1 MKNNNRSLTR
11 RRRLAPFVLA
21 AALAVAGCGKGER
34 DAAPEAAQ
42 RATVVTVRP
51 TEMPLSVELPGRL
64 EAYRQAEVR
73 ARVAGIVTARTYEEG
88 QEVKQG
94 AVLFR
99 IDPAPL
105 KAARDAAQGTL
116 AKAQAASLAATDK
129 RRRYDDLVR
138 DRAVSE
144 RDHTEAVAAAAQAK
158 ADVASAKAELARAQL
173 QLDYATVT
181 APIAGRA
188 RRALVT
194 EGALVG
200 QNEATPLTTVEQLDP
215 IYVNFS
221 QPAADVDALRRA
233 VTSGRATGIA
243 QQDIAVTLLRPDGTA
258 YPLKGKLL
266 FRDLAVDPTTDTV
279 AMRALFP
286 NPDRELL
293 PGAYVKIA
301 LDNAVDRQAILVPR
315 DALLRTAD
323 RASVRVVGADGK
335 VKDVEVAADQMSGR
349 DWRITRGLKGGERV
363 IVDNAAQFSPDT
375 AVQPVERAGPAKA
388 GQPAAASAPGATA
401 RQT

>member
-1 MKNNNRSLTR
+1 MNNKRSLG
-11 RRRLAPFVLA
+11 RRLRLASFALA
-21 AALAVAGCGKGER
+21 ATLAASGCGKGEQ
-34 DAAPEAAQ
+34 DKAPEAIQ
-42 RATVVTVRP
+42 NATVVTVRP
-51 TEMPLSVELPGRL
+51 TAVPMTVELPGRL
-64 EAYRQAEVR
+64 DAYRQAEVR

-105 KAARDAAQGTL
+105 KAARDAARGAL
-116 AKAQAASLAATDK
+116 AKAQAAALAASDK

-144 RDHTEAVAAAAQAK
+144 RDHTEAVAGDTQAK
-158 ADVASAKAELARAQL
+158 ADVASAQAELARAQL

-181 APIAGRA
+181 APISGRA

-200 QNEATPLTTVEQLDP
+200 QDQATPLTTVEQLDP

-233 VTSGRATGIA
+233 VKSGRATGIA
-243 QQDIAVTLLRPDGTA
+243 QHDVTVTLLRADGTA

-266 FRDLAVDPTTDTV
+266 FSDLAVDPTTDTV

-286 NPDRELL
+286 NPERELL
-293 PGAYVKIA
+293 PGAYVRIA
-301 LDNAVDRQAILVPR
+301 LDAAVDQRAILVPR

-323 RASVRVVGADGK
+323 RTSVRVVGANGK
-335 VKDVEVAADQMSGR
+335 VKDVEVAADRMSGR
-349 DWRITRGLKGGERV
+349 DWRITRGLAGGERV
-363 IVDNAAQFSPDT
+363 IVDNAAQFAPDT
-375 AVQPVERAGPAKA
+375 AVKPVEQASPTKASSAKA
-388 GQPAAASAPGATA
+388 ASPAAA

>member
-1 MKNNNRSLTR
+1 MKNNNRFLSR
-11 RRRLAPFVLA
+11 RCWLAPLAFA
-21 AALAVAGCGKGER
+21 AALAVAGCGKGEP
-34 DAAPEAAQ
+34 DAAPETAQ

-51 TEMPLSVELPGRL
+51 TALPLSIELPGRL

-116 AKAQAASLAATDK
+116 AKAQAAALAASDK

-144 RDHTEAVAAAAQAK
+144 RDHTEAVADDAQAK
-158 ADVASAKAELARAQL
+158 AAVTSANAELARAQL
-173 QLDYATVT
+173 ELDYATVT

-200 QNEATPLTTVEQLDP
+200 QDQATPLTTVEQLDP

-221 QPAADVDALRRA
+221 QPAADVDALRHA
-233 VTSGRATGIA
+233 VQSGHATGIA
-243 QQDIAVTLLRPDGTA
+243 QQDVTVTLMRADGTA

-286 NPDRELL
+286 NPGRELL
-293 PGAYVKIA
+293 PGAYVRIA
-301 LDNAVDRQAILVPR
+301 LDSAIDRQAILVPR

-335 VKDVEVAADQMSGR
+335 VKDVEVVADHMNGR
-349 DWRITRGLKGGERV
+349 DWRIARGLSGGERV
-363 IVDNAAQFSPDT
+363 IVDNAAQFAPGA
-375 AVQPVERAGPAKA
+375 AVTPVERVRPAE
-388 GQPAAASAPGATA
+388 AAPS
-401 RQT
+401 

>member
-1 MKNNNRSLTR
+1 MNNKRSLGR
-11 RRRLAPFVLA
+11 RLRLAPFALA
-21 AALAVAGCGKGER
+21 AMLLVGGCGKDEQGN
-34 DAAPEAAQ
+34 APEAVQ

-51 TEMPLSVELPGRL
+51 TAVPMTVELPGRL
-64 EAYRQAEVR
+64 DAYRQAEVR

-105 KAARDAAQGTL
+105 KAARDAAQGAL
-116 AKAQAASLAATDK
+116 AKAQAAALAASDK

-144 RDHTEAVAAAAQAK
+144 RDHTEAVADDAQAK
-158 ADVASAKAELARAQL
+158 AAVASAKAELARAQL

-181 APIAGRA
+181 APISGRA

-200 QNEATPLTTVEQLDP
+200 QDQATPLTTVEQLDP

-233 VTSGRATGIA
+233 VKSGRATGIA
-243 QQDIAVTLLRPDGTA
+243 QHDVAVTLLRADGTA

-266 FRDLAVDPTTDTV
+266 FTDLAVDPTTDTV

-286 NPDRELL
+286 NPERELL
-293 PGAYVKIA
+293 PGAYVRIA
-301 LDNAVDRQAILVPR
+301 LDAAVDQRAILVPR
-315 DALLRTAD
+315 DALLRTAE
-323 RASVRVVGADGK
+323 RTSVRVVDANGK
-335 VKDVEVAADQMSGR
+335 VKDVEVVADRMSGR
-349 DWRITRGLKGGERV
+349 DWRITRGLAGGERV
-363 IVDNAAQFSPDT
+363 IVENAAQFAPDS
-375 AVQPVERAGPAKA
+375 AVKPVEQSTPTK
-388 GQPAAASAPGATA
+388 AASQAAA

>member
-1 MKNNNRSLTR
+1 MNNKRSLG
-11 RRRLAPFVLA
+11 RRLRLASFALAAVLA
-21 AALAVAGCGKGER
+21 ATGCGKGER
-34 DAAPEAAQ
+34 DKAPEAIQ
-42 RATVVTVRP
+42 NATVVTVRP
-51 TEMPLSVELPGRL
+51 TAVPMTVELPGRL
-64 EAYRQAEVR
+64 DAYRQAEVR

-105 KAARDAAQGTL
+105 KAARDAARGAL
-116 AKAQAASLAATDK
+116 AKAQAAALAASDK

-144 RDHTEAVAAAAQAK
+144 RDHTEAVAGDTQAK
-158 ADVASAKAELARAQL
+158 ADVASAQAELARAQL

-181 APIAGRA
+181 APISGRA

-200 QNEATPLTTVEQLDP
+200 QDQATPLTTVEQLDP

-233 VTSGRATGIA
+233 VKSGRATGIA
-243 QQDIAVTLLRPDGTA
+243 QHDVTVTLLRADGTA

-266 FRDLAVDPTTDTV
+266 FSDLAVDPTTDTV

-286 NPDRELL
+286 NPERELL
-293 PGAYVKIA
+293 PGAYVRIA
-301 LDNAVDRQAILVPR
+301 LDAAVDQRAILVPR

-323 RASVRVVGADGK
+323 RTSVRVVDENGK
-335 VKDVEVAADQMSGR
+335 VKDVEVAADRMSGR
-349 DWRITRGLKGGERV
+349 DWRITRGLAGGERV
-363 IVDNAAQFSPDT
+363 IVDNAAQFAPDT
-375 AVQPVERAGPAKA
+375 TVKPVEQASPTKASSAKA
-388 GQPAAASAPGATA
+388 ASPAAA

>member
-1 MKNNNRSLTR
+1 MNNKRSLG
-11 RRRLAPFVLA
+11 RRLRLASFALA
-21 AALAVAGCGKGER
+21 AALAASGCGKGER
-34 DAAPEAAQ
+34 DKAPEAIQ
-42 RATVVTVRP
+42 DATVVTVRP
-51 TEMPLSVELPGRL
+51 TAVPMTVELPGRL
-64 EAYRQAEVR
+64 DAYRQAEVR

-105 KAARDAAQGTL
+105 KAARDAARGAL
-116 AKAQAASLAATDK
+116 AKAQAAALAASDK

-144 RDHTEAVAAAAQAK
+144 RDHTEAVAGDTQAK
-158 ADVASAKAELARAQL
+158 ADVASAQAELARAQL

-181 APIAGRA
+181 APISGRA

-200 QNEATPLTTVEQLDP
+200 QDQATPLTTVEQLDP

-233 VTSGRATGIA
+233 VKSGRATGIA
-243 QQDIAVTLLRPDGTA
+243 QHDVTVTLLRADGTA

-266 FRDLAVDPTTDTV
+266 FSDLAVDPTTDTV

-286 NPDRELL
+286 NPERELL
-293 PGAYVKIA
+293 PGAYVRIA
-301 LDNAVDRQAILVPR
+301 LDAAVDQRAILVPR

-323 RASVRVVGADGK
+323 RTSVRVVGANGK
-335 VKDVEVAADQMSGR
+335 VKDVEVVADRMSGR
-349 DWRITRGLKGGERV
+349 DWRIMRGLAGGERV
-363 IVDNAAQFSPDT
+363 IVDNAAQFAPDT
-375 AVQPVERAGPAKA
+375 AVKPVEQASPTKASSAKA
-388 GQPAAASAPGATA
+388 ASPAAA

>member
-1 MKNNNRSLTR
+1 MNNKRSLG
-11 RRRLAPFVLA
+11 RRLRLASFALA
-21 AALAVAGCGKGER
+21 AALAASGCGKGER
-34 DAAPEAAQ
+34 DKAPEAIQ
-42 RATVVTVRP
+42 DATVVTVRP
-51 TEMPLSVELPGRL
+51 TAVPMTVELPGRL
-64 EAYRQAEVR
+64 DAYRQAEVR

-105 KAARDAAQGTL
+105 KAARDAARGAL
-116 AKAQAASLAATDK
+116 AKAQAAALAASDK

-144 RDHTEAVAAAAQAK
+144 RDHTEAVAGDTQAK
-158 ADVASAKAELARAQL
+158 ADVASAQAELARAQL

-181 APIAGRA
+181 APISGRA

-200 QNEATPLTTVEQLDP
+200 QDQATPLTTVEQLDP

-233 VTSGRATGIA
+233 VKSGRATGIA
-243 QQDIAVTLLRPDGTA
+243 QHDVTVTLLRADGTA

-266 FRDLAVDPTTDTV
+266 FSDLAVDPTTDTV

-286 NPDRELL
+286 NPERELL
-293 PGAYVKIA
+293 PGAYVRIA
-301 LDNAVDRQAILVPR
+301 LDAAVDQRAILVPR

-323 RASVRVVGADGK
+323 RTSVRVVGENGK
-335 VKDVEVAADQMSGR
+335 VRDVEVVADRMSGR
-349 DWRITRGLKGGERV
+349 DWRITRGLAGGERV
-363 IVDNAAQFSPDT
+363 IVDNAAQFAPDT
-375 AVQPVERAGPAKA
+375 AVKPVEQASPKA
-388 GQPAAASAPGATA
+388 ASPAAA

>member
-1 MKNNNRSLTR
+1 MNNKRSLG
-11 RRRLAPFVLA
+11 RRLRLASFALAAVLA
-21 AALAVAGCGKGER
+21 ATGCGKGEP
-34 DAAPEAAQ
+34 DKAPEAIQ
-42 RATVVTVRP
+42 DATVVTVRP
-51 TEMPLSVELPGRL
+51 TAVPMTVELPGRL
-64 EAYRQAEVR
+64 DAYRQAEVR

-105 KAARDAAQGTL
+105 KAARDAARGAL
-116 AKAQAASLAATDK
+116 AKAQAAALAASDK

-144 RDHTEAVAAAAQAK
+144 RDHTEAVAGDTQAK
-158 ADVASAKAELARAQL
+158 ADVASAQAELARAQL

-181 APIAGRA
+181 APISGRA

-200 QNEATPLTTVEQLDP
+200 QDQATPLTTVEQLDP

-233 VTSGRATGIA
+233 VKSGRATGIA
-243 QQDIAVTLLRPDGTA
+243 QHDVTVTLLRADGTA

-266 FRDLAVDPTTDTV
+266 FSDLAVDPTTDTV

-286 NPDRELL
+286 NPERELL
-293 PGAYVKIA
+293 PGAYVRIA
-301 LDNAVDRQAILVPR
+301 LDAAVDQRAILVPR

-323 RASVRVVGADGK
+323 RTSVRVVGENGK
-335 VKDVEVAADQMSGR
+335 VKDVEVAADRMSGR
-349 DWRITRGLKGGERV
+349 DWRITRGLAGGERV
-363 IVDNAAQFSPDT
+363 IVDNAAQFAPDT
-375 AVQPVERAGPAKA
+375 TVKPVEQASPTKASSAKSA
-388 GQPAAASAPGATA
+388 SPAAA

>member
-1 MKNNNRSLTR
+1 MNNKRSLAR
-11 RRRLAPFVLA
+11 RLRLAPVALA
-21 AALAVAGCGKGER
+21 AMLAVAGCGKG
-34 DAAPEAAQ
+34 DKDKAPEAIQ
-42 RATVVTVRP
+42 NATVVTVRP
-51 TEMPLSVELPGRL
+51 TAVPMTVELPGRL
-64 EAYRQAEVR
+64 DAYRQAQVR

-105 KAARDAAQGTL
+105 KAARDAAQGAL
-116 AKAQAASLAATDK
+116 AKAQAAALAASDK

-138 DRAVSE
+138 DHAVSE
-144 RDHTEAVAAAAQAK
+144 RDHTEAVADDTRAK

-181 APIAGRA
+181 APISGRA

-200 QNEATPLTTVEQLDP
+200 QDQATPLTTVEQLDP

-233 VTSGRATGIA
+233 VKSGHATGIA
-243 QQDIAVTLLRPDGTA
+243 QHDVTVTLRRADGTA

-266 FRDLAVDPTTDTV
+266 FSDLAVDPTTDTV

-286 NPDRELL
+286 NPERELL
-293 PGAYVKIA
+293 PGAYVRIA
-301 LDNAVDRQAILVPR
+301 LDAAVDQRAILVPR
-315 DALLRTAD
+315 DALLRTAE
-323 RASVRVVGADGK
+323 RTSVRVVGTNGK
-335 VKDVEVAADQMSGR
+335 VKDVEVVADQMSGR
-349 DWRITRGLKGGERV
+349 DWRITRGLSGGERV
-363 IVDNAAQFSPDT
+363 IVDNAAQFAPDT
-375 AVQPVERAGPAKA
+375 AVKPVEQASPTK
-388 GQPAAASAPGATA
+388 AASTAAA

>member
-1 MKNNNRSLTR
+1 MKNNRSLSR
-11 RRRLAPFVLA
+11 HGLAPFALLA
-21 AALAVAGCGKGER
+21 MLAVAGCGKGEHE
-34 DAAPEAAQ
+34 AAPEAAQ
-42 RATVVTVRP
+42 RATVLTVRP
-51 TEMPLSVELPGRL
+51 TAMPLGVELPGRL

-105 KAARDAAQGTL
+105 KAARDAAQGAL
-116 AKAQAASLAATDK
+116 AKAQAAALAASDK

-144 RDHTEAVAAAAQAK
+144 RDHTEAVAADAQAK
-158 ADVASAKAELARAQL
+158 AELASAKAELARAQL

-200 QNEATPLTTVEQLDP
+200 QDQATPLTTVEQLDP

-233 VTSGRATGIA
+233 VKSGRATGIA
-243 QQDIAVTLLRPDGTA
+243 QQDVAVTLLRADGSA

-266 FRDLAVDPTTDTV
+266 FSDLAVDPTTDTV

-293 PGAYVKIA
+293 PGAYVRIA

-315 DALLRTAD
+315 DALLRGAD
-323 RASVRVVGADGK
+323 RASVKVVGANGK
-335 VKDVEVAADQMSGR
+335 VRDVEVVADQMAGR
-349 DWRITRGLKGGERV
+349 DWRITRGLAGGERV
-363 IVDNAAQFSPDT
+363 IVDNAAQFAPGT
-375 AVQPVERAGPAKA
+375 AVTPVERPAP
-388 GQPAAASAPGATA
+388 PAAAPASAAAA

>member
-1 MKNNNRSLTR
+1 MNNQRSLGR
-11 RRRLAPFVLA
+11 RLRLAPFALA
-21 AALAVAGCGKGER
+21 AMLLVSGCGKGEQGN
-34 DAAPEAAQ
+34 APQAVQ
-42 RATVVTVRP
+42 RVTVVTVRP
-51 TEMPLSVELPGRL
+51 TAVPMTVELPGRL
-64 EAYRQAEVR
+64 DAYRQAEVR

-105 KAARDAAQGTL
+105 KAARDAAQGAL
-116 AKAQAASLAATDK
+116 AKAQAAALAASDK

-144 RDHTEAVAAAAQAK
+144 RDHTEAVADDAQAK
-158 ADVASAKAELARAQL
+158 AGVASAKAELARAQL

-181 APIAGRA
+181 APISGRA

-200 QNEATPLTTVEQLDP
+200 QDQATPLTTVEQLDP

-233 VTSGRATGIA
+233 VKSGRATGIA
-243 QQDIAVTLLRPDGTA
+243 QHEVAVTLLRADGTA

-266 FRDLAVDPTTDTV
+266 FSDLAVDPTTDTV

-286 NPDRELL
+286 NPERELL
-293 PGAYVKIA
+293 PGAYVRIA
-301 LDNAVDRQAILVPR
+301 LDAAVDQRAILVPR
-315 DALLRTAD
+315 DALLRTAE
-323 RASVRVVGADGK
+323 RTSVRVVDANGK
-335 VKDVEVAADQMSGR
+335 VKDVEVVADRMSGR
-349 DWRITRGLKGGERV
+349 DWRITRGLAGGERV
-363 IVDNAAQFSPDT
+363 IVENAAQFAPDT
-375 AVQPVERAGPAKA
+375 AVKPVE
-388 GQPAAASAPGATA
+388 QPTPTNAASQAAA

>member
-1 MKNNNRSLTR
+1 MNNKRSLAR
-11 RRRLAPFVLA
+11 RLRLAPVALA
-21 AALAVAGCGKGER
+21 AMLAVAGCGKG
-34 DAAPEAAQ
+34 DKDKAPEAIQ
-42 RATVVTVRP
+42 NATVVTVRP
-51 TEMPLSVELPGRL
+51 TAVPMTVELPGRL
-64 EAYRQAEVR
+64 DAYRQAQVR

-105 KAARDAAQGTL
+105 KAARDAAQGAL
-116 AKAQAASLAATDK
+116 AKAQAAALAASDK

-138 DRAVSE
+138 DHAVSE
-144 RDHTEAVAAAAQAK
+144 RDRTEAVADDTRAK

-181 APIAGRA
+181 APISGRA

-200 QNEATPLTTVEQLDP
+200 QDQATPLTTVEQLDP

-233 VTSGRATGIA
+233 VKSGHATGIA
-243 QQDIAVTLLRPDGTA
+243 QHDVTVTLRRADGTA

-266 FRDLAVDPTTDTV
+266 FSDLAVDPTTDTV

-286 NPDRELL
+286 NPERELL
-293 PGAYVKIA
+293 PGAYVRIA
-301 LDNAVDRQAILVPR
+301 LDAAVDQRAILVPR
-315 DALLRTAD
+315 DALLRTAE
-323 RASVRVVGADGK
+323 RTSVRVVGTNGK
-335 VKDVEVAADQMSGR
+335 VKDVEVVADQMSGR
-349 DWRITRGLKGGERV
+349 DWRVTRGLSGGERV
-363 IVDNAAQFSPDT
+363 IVDNAAQFAPDT
-375 AVQPVERAGPAKA
+375 AVKPVEQASPTKA
-388 GQPAAASAPGATA
+388 ASPAAA

>member
-1 MKNNNRSLTR
+1 MNNNCTLWR
-11 RRRLAPFVLA
+11 RLRLAPFALA
-21 AALAVAGCGKGER
+21 AMLAVAGCGKGEP
-34 DAAPEAAQ
+34 DKAPDTIQ
-42 RATVVTVRP
+42 KATVVTVRP
-51 TEMPLSVELPGRL
+51 VAVPMTVELPGRL
-64 EAYRQAEVR
+64 DAYRQAQVR

-105 KAARDAAQGTL
+105 KAARDAAQGAL
-116 AKAQAASLAATDK
+116 AKAQAAALAASDK

-144 RDHTEAVAAAAQAK
+144 RDHTEAVADDTRAK

-181 APIAGRA
+181 APISGRA

-200 QNEATPLTTVEQLDP
+200 QDQATPLTTVEQLDP

-233 VTSGRATGIA
+233 VKSGRATGIA
-243 QQDIAVTLLRPDGTA
+243 QHDVTVTLLRADGTA

-266 FRDLAVDPTTDTV
+266 FSDLAVDPTTDTV

-286 NPDRELL
+286 NPERELL
-293 PGAYVKIA
+293 PGAYVRIA
-301 LDNAVDRQAILVPR
+301 LDTAVDRRAILVPR

-323 RASVRVVGADGK
+323 RTSVRVVGANGK
-335 VKDVEVAADQMSGR
+335 VKDVEVVADQMSGR
-349 DWRITRGLKGGERV
+349 DWRVTRGLAGGERV
-363 IVDNAAQFSPDT
+363 IVDNAAQFAPDT
-375 AVQPVERAGPAKA
+375 TVKPVEHAAPTR
-388 GQPAAASAPGATA
+388 AASQAAA

>member
-1 MKNNNRSLTR
+1 MNNKRSLG
-11 RRRLAPFVLA
+11 RRLRLASFALA
-21 AALAVAGCGKGER
+21 AMLAVTGCGKGEH
-34 DAAPEAAQ
+34 DKAPEAIQ
-42 RATVVTVRP
+42 NATVVTVRP
-51 TEMPLSVELPGRL
+51 TAVPMTVELPGRL
-64 EAYRQAEVR
+64 DAYRQAEVR

-105 KAARDAAQGTL
+105 KAARDAAQGAL
-116 AKAQAASLAATDK
+116 AKARAAALAASDK

-144 RDHTEAVAAAAQAK
+144 RDHTEAVAGDTQAK
-158 ADVASAKAELARAQL
+158 ADVASAQAELARAQL

-181 APIAGRA
+181 APISGRA

-200 QNEATPLTTVEQLDP
+200 QDQATPLTTVEQLDP

-233 VTSGRATGIA
+233 VKSGRATGIA
-243 QQDIAVTLLRPDGTA
+243 QHDVTVTLLRADGTA

-266 FRDLAVDPTTDTV
+266 FSDLAVDPTTDTV

-286 NPDRELL
+286 NPERELL
-293 PGAYVKIA
+293 PGAYVRIA
-301 LDNAVDRQAILVPR
+301 LDTAVDQRAILVPR

-323 RASVRVVGADGK
+323 RTSVRVVGTNGK
-335 VKDVEVAADQMSGR
+335 VKDVEVVADRMSGR
-349 DWRITRGLKGGERV
+349 DWRITRGLAGGERV
-363 IVDNAAQFSPDT
+363 IVDNAAQFAPDT
-375 AVQPVERAGPAKA
+375 AVKPVEQASPTK
-388 GQPAAASAPGATA
+388 AASSAAA

>member
-1 MKNNNRSLTR
+1 MNKNNRSLSR
-11 RRRLAPFVLA
+11 RGWLAPFALA
-21 AALAVAGCGKGER
+21 AALAVGGCGNGER
-34 DAAPEAAQ
+34 DGAPEAAR
-42 RATVVTVRP
+42 RATVLTVRP
-51 TEMPLSVELPGRL
+51 TEVPLSVELPGRL
-64 EAYRQAEVR
+64 DAYRQAEVR

-105 KAARDAAQGTL
+105 AAARDAARGAL
-116 AKAQAASLAATDK
+116 AKAQAAALAATDK

-144 RDHTEAVAAAAQAK
+144 RDHTEAVAADTQAK
-158 ADVASAKAELARAQL
+158 AEVASAKAELARAQL

-181 APIAGRA
+181 APISGRA

-200 QNEATPLTTVEQLDP
+200 QDQATPLTTVEQLDP

-221 QPAADVDALRRA
+221 QPAADVEALRRA
-233 VTSGRATGIA
+233 VQSGRATGIA
-243 QQDIAVTLLRPDGTA
+243 QQDIAVTLMRADGTA

-266 FRDLAVDPTTDTV
+266 FRDLAVDPTTDTI

-286 NPDRELL
+286 NPERELL
-293 PGAYVKIA
+293 PGAYVRIA
-301 LDNAVDRQAILVPR
+301 LDSAIDRQAILVPR

-335 VKDVEVAADQMSGR
+335 VKDVEVAADRMSGH
-349 DWRITRGLKGGERV
+349 DWRVSRGLKGGERV
-363 IVDNAAQFSPDT
+363 IVDNAAQFAPGT
-375 AVQPVERAGPAKA
+375 AVTPVEQARPPKA
-388 GQPAAASAPGATA
+388 EPSAAAETAAA

>member
-1 MKNNNRSLTR
+1 MNNKRSLAR
-11 RRRLAPFVLA
+11 RLRLAPVALA
-21 AALAVAGCGKGER
+21 AMLAVAGCGKG
-34 DAAPEAAQ
+34 DNDKAPEAIQ
-42 RATVVTVRP
+42 NATVVTVRP
-51 TEMPLSVELPGRL
+51 TAVPMTVELPGRL
-64 EAYRQAEVR
+64 DAYRQAQVR

-88 QEVKQG
+88 QDVKQG

-105 KAARDAAQGTL
+105 KAARDAAQGAL
-116 AKAQAASLAATDK
+116 AKAQAAALAASDK

-138 DRAVSE
+138 DHAVSE
-144 RDHTEAVAAAAQAK
+144 RDHTEAVADDTRAK

-181 APIAGRA
+181 APISGRA

-200 QNEATPLTTVEQLDP
+200 QDQATPLTTVEQLDP

-233 VTSGRATGIA
+233 VKSGHATGIA
-243 QQDIAVTLLRPDGTA
+243 QHDVTVTLRRADGTA

-266 FRDLAVDPTTDTV
+266 FSDLAVDPTTDTV

-286 NPDRELL
+286 NPERELL
-293 PGAYVKIA
+293 PGAYVRIA
-301 LDNAVDRQAILVPR
+301 LDAAVDQRAILVPR
-315 DALLRTAD
+315 DALLRTAE
-323 RASVRVVGADGK
+323 RTSVRVVGTNGK
-335 VKDVEVAADQMSGR
+335 VKDVEVVADQMSGR
-349 DWRITRGLKGGERV
+349 DWRITRGLSGGERV
-363 IVDNAAQFSPDT
+363 IVDNAAQFAPDT
-375 AVQPVERAGPAKA
+375 AVKPVEQASPTKA
-388 GQPAAASAPGATA
+388 AQPAAA

>member
-1 MKNNNRSLTR
+1 MNNKRTLWRRS
-11 RRRLAPFVLA
+11 RLAPFALA
-21 AALAVAGCGKGER
+21 ALLAVAGCGNGEPDKTP
-34 DAAPEAAQ
+34 DAV
-42 RATVVTVRP
+42 RKATVVTVRP
-51 TEMPLSVELPGRL
+51 TAVPMTVELPGRL
-64 EAYRQAEVR
+64 DAYRQAEVR
-73 ARVAGIVTARTYEEG
+73 ARVAGIVTARTYDEG

-105 KAARDAAQGTL
+105 KAARDAAQGAL
-116 AKAQAASLAATDK
+116 AKAQAAALAASDK

-144 RDHTEAVAAAAQAK
+144 RDHTEAVADDTQAK

-181 APIAGRA
+181 APISGRA

-200 QNEATPLTTVEQLDP
+200 QDQPTPLTTVEQIDP

-233 VTSGRATGIA
+233 VKSGRATGIA
-243 QQDIAVTLLRPDGTA
+243 QHDVTVTLLRADGTA

-266 FRDLAVDPTTDTV
+266 FSDLAVDPTTDTV

-286 NPDRELL
+286 NPERELL
-293 PGAYVKIA
+293 PGAYVRIA
-301 LDNAVDRQAILVPR
+301 LDAAVDQRAILVPR

-323 RASVRVVGADGK
+323 RTSVRVVGANGK
-335 VKDVEVAADQMSGR
+335 VTDVEVVADQMSGR
-349 DWRITRGLKGGERV
+349 DWRITRGLAGGERV
-363 IVDNAAQFSPDT
+363 IVDDAAQFAPDT
-375 AVQPVERAGPAKA
+375 TVKPVER
-388 GQPAAASAPGATA
+388 SAPTRPASQAAA

>member
-1 MKNNNRSLTR
+1 MNNKRSLAR
-11 RRRLAPFVLA
+11 RLRLAPVALA
-21 AALAVAGCGKGER
+21 AVLAVAGCGKG
-34 DAAPEAAQ
+34 DKNKAPEAIQ
-42 RATVVTVRP
+42 NATVVTVRP
-51 TEMPLSVELPGRL
+51 TAVPMTVELPGRL
-64 EAYRQAEVR
+64 DAYRQAQVR

-105 KAARDAAQGTL
+105 KAARDAAQGAL
-116 AKAQAASLAATDK
+116 AKAQAAALAASDK

-138 DRAVSE
+138 DHAVSE
-144 RDHTEAVAAAAQAK
+144 RDHTEAVADDTRAK

-181 APIAGRA
+181 APISGRA

-200 QNEATPLTTVEQLDP
+200 QDQATPLTTVEQLDP

-233 VTSGRATGIA
+233 VKSGHATGIA
-243 QQDIAVTLLRPDGTA
+243 QHDVTVTLRRADGTA

-266 FRDLAVDPTTDTV
+266 FSDLAVDPTTDTV

-286 NPDRELL
+286 NPERELL
-293 PGAYVKIA
+293 PGAYVRIA
-301 LDNAVDRQAILVPR
+301 LDAAVDQRAILVPR
-315 DALLRTAD
+315 DALLRTAE
-323 RASVRVVGADGK
+323 RTSVRVVGTNGK
-335 VKDVEVAADQMSGR
+335 VKDVEVVADQMSGR
-349 DWRITRGLKGGERV
+349 DWRITRGLSGGERV
-363 IVDNAAQFSPDT
+363 IVDNAAQFAPDT
-375 AVQPVERAGPAKA
+375 DVKPVEQASPTKA
-388 GQPAAASAPGATA
+388 AQPAAA

>member
-1 MKNNNRSLTR
+1 MNNKRSLAR
-11 RRRLAPFVLA
+11 RLRLAPVALA
-21 AALAVAGCGKGER
+21 AMLAVAGCGKG
-34 DAAPEAAQ
+34 DKDKAPEAIQ
-42 RATVVTVRP
+42 NATVVTVRP
-51 TEMPLSVELPGRL
+51 TAVPMTVELPGRL
-64 EAYRQAEVR
+64 DAYRQAQVR

-105 KAARDAAQGTL
+105 KAARDAAQGAL
-116 AKAQAASLAATDK
+116 AKAQAAALAASDK

-144 RDHTEAVAAAAQAK
+144 RDHTEALADDTRAK

-181 APIAGRA
+181 APISGRA

-200 QNEATPLTTVEQLDP
+200 QDQATPLTTVEQLDP

-233 VTSGRATGIA
+233 VKSGHATGIA
-243 QQDIAVTLLRPDGTA
+243 QHDVTVTLRRADGTA

-266 FRDLAVDPTTDTV
+266 FSDLAVDPTTDTV

-286 NPDRELL
+286 NPERELL
-293 PGAYVKIA
+293 PGAYVRIA
-301 LDNAVDRQAILVPR
+301 LDAAVDQRAILVPR
-315 DALLRTAD
+315 DALLRTAE
-323 RASVRVVGADGK
+323 RTSVRVVGTNGK
-335 VKDVEVAADQMSGR
+335 VKDVEVVADQMSGR
-349 DWRITRGLKGGERV
+349 DWRITRGLSGGERV
-363 IVDNAAQFSPDT
+363 IVDNAAQFAPDT
-375 AVQPVERAGPAKA
+375 AVKPVEQASPTK
-388 GQPAAASAPGATA
+388 AASAAAA
-401 RQT
+401 RPT

>member
-1 MKNNNRSLTR
+1 MNNKRSLAR
-11 RRRLAPFVLA
+11 RLRLAPVALA
-21 AALAVAGCGKGER
+21 AVLAVAGCGKG
-34 DAAPEAAQ
+34 DKDKAPEAIQ
-42 RATVVTVRP
+42 NATVVTVRP
-51 TEMPLSVELPGRL
+51 TAVPMTVELPGRL
-64 EAYRQAEVR
+64 DAYRQAQVR

-105 KAARDAAQGTL
+105 KAARDAAQGAL
-116 AKAQAASLAATDK
+116 AKAQAAALAASDK

-138 DRAVSE
+138 DHAVSE
-144 RDHTEAVAAAAQAK
+144 RDHTEAVADDTRAK

-181 APIAGRA
+181 APISGRA

-200 QNEATPLTTVEQLDP
+200 QDQATPLTTVEQLDP

-233 VTSGRATGIA
+233 VKSGHATGIA
-243 QQDIAVTLLRPDGTA
+243 QHDVTVTLRRADGTA

-266 FRDLAVDPTTDTV
+266 FSDLAVDPTTDTV

-286 NPDRELL
+286 NPERELL
-293 PGAYVKIA
+293 PGAYVRIA
-301 LDNAVDRQAILVPR
+301 LDAAVDQRAILVPR
-315 DALLRTAD
+315 DALLRTAE
-323 RASVRVVGADGK
+323 RTSVRVVGTNGK
-335 VKDVEVAADQMSGR
+335 VKDVEVVADQMSGR
-349 DWRITRGLKGGERV
+349 DWRITRGLSGGERV
-363 IVDNAAQFSPDT
+363 IVDNAAQFAPDT
-375 AVQPVERAGPAKA
+375 AVKPVEQASPTKAAQSPA
-388 GQPAAASAPGATA
+388 A

>member
-1 MKNNNRSLTR
+1 MNNKRSLAR
-11 RRRLAPFVLA
+11 RLRLAPVALA
-21 AALAVAGCGKGER
+21 AMLAVAGCGKG
-34 DAAPEAAQ
+34 DKDKAPEAIQ
-42 RATVVTVRP
+42 NATVVTVRP
-51 TEMPLSVELPGRL
+51 TAVPMTVELPGRL
-64 EAYRQAEVR
+64 DAYRQAQVR

-105 KAARDAAQGTL
+105 KAARDAAQGAL
-116 AKAQAASLAATDK
+116 AKAQAAALAASDK

-138 DRAVSE
+138 DHAVSE
-144 RDHTEAVAAAAQAK
+144 RDHTEAVADDTRAK

-181 APIAGRA
+181 APISGRA

-200 QNEATPLTTVEQLDP
+200 QDQATPLTTVEQLDP

-233 VTSGRATGIA
+233 VKSGHATGIA
-243 QQDIAVTLLRPDGTA
+243 QHDVTVTLRRADGTA

-266 FRDLAVDPTTDTV
+266 FSDLAVDPTTDTV

-293 PGAYVKIA
+293 PGAYVRIA
-301 LDNAVDRQAILVPR
+301 LDAAVDQRAILVPR
-315 DALLRTAD
+315 DALLRTAE
-323 RASVRVVGADGK
+323 RTSVRVVGPNGK
-335 VKDVEVAADQMSGR
+335 VKDVEVVADQMSGR
-349 DWRITRGLKGGERV
+349 DWRVTRGLSGGERV
-363 IVDNAAQFSPDT
+363 IVDNAAQFAPDT
-375 AVQPVERAGPAKA
+375 AVKPVEQASPTK
-388 GQPAAASAPGATA
+388 AASAAAA

>member
-1 MKNNNRSLTR
+1 MNHHRSLTR

-21 AALAVAGCGKGER
+21 AAFVLAGCGKNETG
-34 DAAPEAAQ
+34 AAPEPLREAK
-42 RATVVTVRP
+42 VVTVRP
-51 TEMPLSVELPGRL
+51 TAVPMTVELPGRL
-64 EAYRQAEVR
+64 DAYRQAQVR
-73 ARVAGIVTARTYEEG
+73 ARVAGIVIARTYEEG

-105 KAARDAAQGTL
+105 KAARDAAQGAL
-116 AKAQAASLAATDK
+116 AKAQAAALAASDK

-144 RDHTEAVAAAAQAK
+144 RDHTEAVAADTQAK

-181 APIAGRA
+181 APISGRA

-200 QNEATPLTTVEQLDP
+200 QDQATPLTTVEQLDP

-233 VTSGRATGIA
+233 VKSGRATGIA
-243 QQDIAVTLLRPDGTA
+243 QHDIAVTLLRADGSA

-266 FRDLAVDPTTDTV
+266 FSDLAVDPTTDTV

-286 NPDRELL
+286 NPERELL
-293 PGAYVKIA
+293 PGAYVRIA
-301 LDNAVDRQAILVPR
+301 LDAAVDRRAILVPR

-323 RASVRVVGADGK
+323 RTSVRIVDANGK
-335 VKDVEVAADQMSGR
+335 VKDVEVVADDMSGR
-349 DWRITRGLKGGERV
+349 DWRITRGLAGGERV
-363 IVDNAAQFSPDT
+363 IVDDTAQFAPGTAVKPVEQAPPSNAA
-375 AVQPVERAGPAKA
+375 
-388 GQPAAASAPGATA
+388 PAAAASRAAA